1 MRKLKTTSTFRK
13 DLKKLNANDTK
24 ETTAI
29 IVKLQ
34 KDEPLE
40 EKNRDHDLCGNYEGY
55 RECHIR
61 PNLLLV
67 YKKGE
72 EDEILILKLYRVGSH
87 SAIFDSKKSHV

>member
-72 EDEILILKLYRVGSH
+72 AFLLPLLYAFYS
-87 SAIFDSKKSHV
+87 SLSPQTA